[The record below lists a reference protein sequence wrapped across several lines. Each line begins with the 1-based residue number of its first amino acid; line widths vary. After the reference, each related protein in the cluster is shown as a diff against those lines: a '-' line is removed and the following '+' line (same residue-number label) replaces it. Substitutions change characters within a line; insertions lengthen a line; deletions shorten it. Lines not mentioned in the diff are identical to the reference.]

1 VTKVTLIEAVDEY
14 LLDCKA
20 RNLRPCTVKTYGH
33 MLRAFVAFVGQAAH
47 LDEVTPRILRRHM
60 LTLVDAG
67 KVGTAVTAGRCLR
80 AFLNWCK
87 DERLVRA
94 SPWRHVRL
102 PERDLDLP
110 DIFTLP
116 ELTTLLQAA
125 STIRDRAVMLAMLDT
140 GLRGAE
146 LVTLSFE
153 SIDLLGGRLIV
164 RATKRRRARVAFL
177 GNVTSAAMGDYLM
190 ASPAHPGGA
199 FWRTHDGRP
208 WSREG
213 LHSTLIRLQQATG
226 VRAGTHR
233 FRRTFATWAN
243 WAGMERNTV
252 RELLGQRDESQLD
265 RYIRPADGWLQAA
278 HAKYGPVD
286 RYLAGLVDG

>member
-1 VTKVTLIEAVDEY
+1 MNLVDAIDEY
-14 LLDCKA
+14 LIDCKA

-33 MLRAFVAFVGQAAH
+33 MLRAFVAFVGKAAR
-47 LDEVTPRILRRHM
+47 LVDVTAGVLRRHM
-60 LTLVDAG
+60 LGLVEAG

-102 PERDLDLP
+102 PARDLDLP

-116 ELTTLLQAA
+116 ELTTLLTAA
-125 STIRDRAVMLAMLDT
+125 STIRDRAAMLALLDT

-146 LVTLSFE
+146 LVAIPFE
-153 SIDLLGGRLIV
+153 SIDLHSGRLIV
-164 RATKRRRARVAFL
+164 RSTKRRRSRVAFL
-177 GNVTSAAMGDYLM
+177 GKVTCAVMGEYLTT
-190 ASPAHPGGA
+190 SPGQAGGT
-199 FWRTHDGRP
+199 FWRTHSGRP

-213 LHSTLIRLQQATG
+213 LHSTLIRLQQTTG
-226 VRAGTHR
+226 IRAGSHR
-233 FRRTFATWAN
+233 FRRTFATWAT

-252 RELLGQRDESQLD
+252 RELLGQQDESQLD
-265 RYIRPADGWLQAA
+265 RYIRPADDWLQAA
-278 HAKYGPVD
+278 HARYGPVD
-286 RYLAGLVDG
+286 HYLGGLVTG